1 MRWCVLNLLVI
12 LNIQELELGK
22 SRQGRLWGRCVCVW
36 SAVFSHWLFQDRTNK
51 AARFTV
57 IAFSPSGPRV
67 VHYVKIWRAWQGPAF
82 IEDRKRTKKRTNEIA
97 KNKLLVHCFLL
108 FSSAILANGTVGW
121 DDCTTDCSHRRPHCG
136 WTMIRYVFLSQI
148 NTFKNCGY
156 ICAPYGSPKMCVT
169 WWQACYFGN
178 ITD

>member
-1 MRWCVLNLLVI
+1 MRWCVLNHFVI

-22 SRQGRLWGRCVCVW
+22 SRQGRLWGRCVCVRLVCC
-36 SAVFSHWLFQDRTNK
+36 VFAWLSQDRTNK

-82 IEDRKRTKKRTNEIA
+82 IKDRKRTKKKTNEIA

-121 DDCTTDCSHRRPHCG
+121 DYCTTDCSHRGAMRCWPNIRPYLHR
-136 WTMIRYVFLSQI
+136 RY
-148 NTFKNCGY
+148 G
-156 ICAPYGSPKMCVT
+156 G
-169 WWQACYFGN
+169 
-178 ITD
+178 